1 MGITGDRIRQCRI
14 SRHLTQDEVA
24 AYLGVAKQT
33 VFKYETSIITNLSLN
48 TIERLA
54 VLFHVSPEYLAG
66 WTAVF
71 PLQAALHRDEVKLLN
86 IFRELPDEGKALL
99 LRQAAADRILYE
111 SGDTIELKL
120 AEQEETENH
129 STF

>member
-1 MGITGDRIRQCRI
+1 MGITGDRIRQCRL
-14 SRHLTQDEVA
+14 SCHLTQDDVA
-24 AYLGVAKQT
+24 AFLGVAKQT
-33 VFKYETSIITNLSLN
+33 VFKYETGIITNLSLG

-54 VLFHVSPEYLAG
+54 TLFHVSPEYLAG

-111 SGDTIELKL
+111 SEATIELKL
-120 AEQEETENH
+120 AEQEETGNH